1 MATRRTVSAEDGA
14 AAVAML
20 DAEQRAATP
29 AAGVMRRC
37 IGSAKFGIEAHEA
50 PPAEF
55 PAQPSQ
61 KDGLGRMCKPHWN
74 QYTSALRKAALAR
87 KAAEACPFGGTTSNE
102 CSTIRERSVAGV
114 SDSVPD
120 CPVQGAFQEADPAG
134 APEPT
139 RGKRRRKALMPEVGA
154 QGDAG

>member
-1 MATRRTVSAEDGA
+1 MTTDGTTTA
-14 AAVAML
+14 L
-20 DAEQRAATP
+20 
-29 AAGVMRRC
+29 RRC

-50 PPAEF
+50 PAGEF

-87 KAAEACPFGGTTSNE
+87 KAAEGE
-102 CSTIRERSVAGV
+102 
-114 SDSVPD
+114 
-120 CPVQGAFQEADPAG
+120 
-134 APEPT
+134 PEPVSEPIK
-139 RGKRRRKALMPEVGA
+139 KRTKRTPKAVTPDAGA